1 MRGGL
6 TQLGRPLKGKSL
18 TESQEGLPGLDP
30 RGGKDRKGKR
40 RRQAGGGKAGSGL
53 SGRRS
58 KSYPLR
64 KGFPCIFYLLCPLF
78 CGLEKRERATC
89 PAWSENYNRLW
100 GRHIQAESTYHQDG
114 GSKPGLPHPSISRQ
128 ASTPGV

>member
-1 MRGGL
+1 LVFLLSTYFRTGSREESRFIRKNYGMRGGL

-89 PAWSENYNRLW
+89 PA
-100 GRHIQAESTYHQDG
+100 
-114 GSKPGLPHPSISRQ
+114 
-128 ASTPGV
+128 